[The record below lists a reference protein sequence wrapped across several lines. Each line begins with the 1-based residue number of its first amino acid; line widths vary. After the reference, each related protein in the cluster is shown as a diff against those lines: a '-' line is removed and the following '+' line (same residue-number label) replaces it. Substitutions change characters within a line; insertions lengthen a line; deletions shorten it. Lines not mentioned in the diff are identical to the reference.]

1 MPSPAPHTLAPPRAH
16 RVSFVCALGSG
27 TVAQAPAHLEAEQR
41 QQEAMLAVLAQPAP
55 EAPAPSADAA
65 GPSRM
70 EGVADDGAA
79 ADLPE

>member
-1 MPSPAPHTLAPPRAH
+1 
-16 RVSFVCALGSG
+16 
-27 TVAQAPAHLEAEQR
+27 VAQAPAHLEAEQR